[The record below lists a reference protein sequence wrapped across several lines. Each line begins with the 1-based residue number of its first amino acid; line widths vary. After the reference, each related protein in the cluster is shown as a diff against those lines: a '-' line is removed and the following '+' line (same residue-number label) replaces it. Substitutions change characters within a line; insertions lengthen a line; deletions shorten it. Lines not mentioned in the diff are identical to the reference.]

1 MKTIISVLAII
12 IVMVISLSGTALAA
26 APEPAEQATETPPS
40 IELYPHEVIVSRQE
54 GMPYIE
60 KVYTLTAADDPSQIP
75 TDSFERGGFSYAIV
89 DMLKKDNTTEERKQH
104 SETISIESVTNDM
117 EQILL
122 MLEPKWQFST
132 EDGFSGTLSLDHTT
146 IEVEAAGY
154 SNRSYTVSATR
165 TYPNLSDADLSLVP
179 KTVEENG
186 RTLTLADVDWQSD
199 QSGGTLRYN
208 ATASYTGKASSK
220 TATGYIVTA
229 KYHGELVKT
238 SCDEV
243 IYTAVFIG
251 KPLEPATNAGDAA
264 EFPYHAIGI
273 VGIILLLFGAIL
285 YFASRKRGRK
295 SW

>member
-1 MKTIISVLAII
+1 MKTIISILAII
-12 IVMVISLSGTALAA
+12 IVMAISLSGTALAA
-26 APEPAEQATETPPS
+26 APEPTEQAAATPPPT
-40 IELYPHEVIVSRQE
+40 ELYPHEVIASEQSGV
-54 GMPYIE
+54 PYIE
-60 KVYTLTAADDPSQIP
+60 KVYTLTAADDPNQIP
-75 TDSFERGGFSYAIV
+75 TVDFERAGHAYTLA
-89 DMLKKDNTTEERKQH
+89 DMLKKDNTTEERRQH
-104 SETISIESVTNDM
+104 TEPISIESVTNDM

-132 EDGFSGTLSLDHTT
+132 EDGFSGTLALDHTT

-154 SNRSYTVSATR
+154 SNRSYTISATR

-186 RTLTLADVDWQSD
+186 RTLTLANVDWQSD
-199 QSGGTLRYN
+199 QTSGTLRYN
-208 ATASYTGKASSK
+208 ATASYTGKASGK

-251 KPLEPATNAGDAA
+251 KPLEPAAEAGTATGL
-264 EFPYHAIGI
+264 PYHAIGI
-273 VGIILLLFGAIL
+273 VGIILLFFGAVL
-285 YFASRKRGRK
+285 YFARRKREKK
-295 SW
+295 S

>member
-12 IVMVISLSGTALAA
+12 VVMALSVSGTALAA
-26 APEPAEQATETPPS
+26 APEQTEPATETPLAS
-40 IELYPHEVIVSRQE
+40 ELYPYEVIVSEQS
-54 GMPYIE
+54 GVPYIE
-60 KVYTLTAADDPSQIP
+60 KVYTLTSDDDPTQIP
-75 TDSFERGGFSYAIV
+75 TDSFEHGDFSYAIV
-89 DMLKKDNTTEERKQH
+89 DMLKKDNTTEERRQH
-104 SETISIESVTNDM
+104 SEPISIESVTNDM

-132 EDGFSGTLSLDHTT
+132 EDGFSGILSLDHTT

-154 SNRSYTVSATR
+154 SNKSYTVSATR

-179 KTVEENG
+179 KSIEENG

-199 QSGGTLRYN
+199 QTSGTLRYN
-208 ATASYTGKASSK
+208 ATASYTGTASSK

-251 KPLEPATNAGDAA
+251 TPLEPVATGGKTAIS
-264 EFPYHAIGI
+264 PYFA
-273 VGIILLLFGAIL
+273 VGIGGLILLLAGIAL
-285 YFASRKRGRK
+285 YISNQKKGTK
-295 SW
+295 S